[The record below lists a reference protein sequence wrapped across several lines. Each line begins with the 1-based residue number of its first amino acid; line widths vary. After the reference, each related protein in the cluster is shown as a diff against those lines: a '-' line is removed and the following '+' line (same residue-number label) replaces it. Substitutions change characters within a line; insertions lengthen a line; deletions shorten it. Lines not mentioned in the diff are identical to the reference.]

1 MRVILARVTSF
12 IRKPFA
18 VVSLALFATAF
29 GLEAGSRLWIH
40 THSTGSLSRPG
51 LGIPSL
57 AALDLLVVF
66 TMVLTTLT
74 ALGVS
79 PAIVGRIQGVVAVI
93 VSLLGCLGSLVL
105 LFVTIALLML
115 MIGLLLAVPFGTMV
129 YLAAWGDFPSGAA
142 GATLAMVVLLKLAGV
157 FFLVLASEQVLK
169 SKMLVFLF
177 ICSIGLTVLVSFL
190 QGFPPG
196 ILASITDAI
205 GAIIAFV
212 VAIIWAIIYLI
223 GGIISVFRTIKKA
236 GTVIPQ

>member
-1 MRVILARVTSF
+1 LGLTTF
-12 IRKPFA
+12 IRKPF
-18 VVSLALFATAF
+18 VLVSLALFATAF
-29 GLEAGSRLWIH
+29 GLEAGSRIWIH
-40 THSTGSLSRPG
+40 THTTGSLSRPG

-66 TMVLTTLT
+66 TMVLTALS

-79 PAIVGRIQGVVAVI
+79 PAIVGRIQGVAAVI
-93 VSLLGCLGSLVL
+93 VSFLGCLASLIL
-105 LFVTIALLML
+105 LFVTIALLLL
-115 MIGLLLAVPFGTMV
+115 MIGLLVAVPFGTMV
-129 YLAAWGDFPSGAA
+129 YLAVYGHFPKGAA
-142 GATLAMVVLLKLAGV
+142 GATLGTVVLLKLTGV

-169 SKMLVFLF
+169 SKLLVFLF
-177 ICSIGLTVLVSFL
+177 VCSIGLTVLLSFL

-223 GGIISVFRTIKKA
+223 GGIISVVRTVRKVGSA
-236 GTVIPQ
+236 IPQ